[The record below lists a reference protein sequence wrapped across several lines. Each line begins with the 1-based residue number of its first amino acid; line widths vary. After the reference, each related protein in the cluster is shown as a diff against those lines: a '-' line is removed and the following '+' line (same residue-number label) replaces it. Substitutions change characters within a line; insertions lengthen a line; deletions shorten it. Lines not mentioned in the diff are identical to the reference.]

1 MPIID
6 NKIIRQRRNKSRFD
20 ESIYKCTSE
29 TVAKMLLRVLEQ
41 NDNSENNFDDSFYLR
56 DVIACLGRIDNLSMM
71 PAIAT
76 EIYR

>member
-1 MPIID
+1 
-6 NKIIRQRRNKSRFD
+6 
-20 ESIYKCTSE
+20 
-29 TVAKMLLRVLEQ
+29 MLLRVLEQ